1 MGLGRNERLQEELN
15 YAPRYVADFSLAW
28 KDIREWTLIL
38 SLFVGLIAI
47 SVWDEF
53 SGISTKPVRVDEGYE
68 LLGSHSPPFRGR
80 AAFSYKGSRYHA
92 GQSDLAAVF
101 FVGYPTSLQSVNG
114 LSAYLEDD
122 SGNHAPLSVR
132 LPLNSSTP
140 ATQRGA
146 AIEGIVCLGVLRHF
160 SPSFCESNLVLKANG
175 VEVGR
180 WRVSGLRPPRR
191 VIAKDQAPKMQAGV
205 LGRTIGLRQGRYT
218 VDLFLSGEHDPRDQ
232 YEIRFAYT
240 GEWHHG
246 NAPPLWLQ
254 QETQH
259 DSVYLLGFG
268 SQSSTGNR
276 LMHVYGTVT
285 RYRTWEET
293 IQLPPIHWFSDSN
306 QPGWRIASPL
316 GVRVECP
323 DSSARFVE
331 SLNSQ
336 ALVTFQYNLT
346 PSDAATLLNCPLYR
360 EFRKPMKVLLAG
372 ASAED
377 EVAWWRLDE
386 LSMNPRGEHPH
397 SFYSTIP
404 MPDQPWPEPATGIK
418 ARLVYRVDLE
428 TERFDL
434 YVPTEWA
441 QKTYAEAKEAQD
453 RFLAGLREELAAK
466 NREQNGKA
474 KR

>member
-1 MGLGRNERLQEELN
+1 MQEELTH
-15 YAPRYVADFSLAW
+15 PPEYVAEYHLAW
-28 KDIREWTLIL
+28 KDVREWLLIL
-38 SLFVGLIAI
+38 SLLVGLVTL

-53 SGISTKPVRVDEGYE
+53 SGLSTRLVRADEGYE
-68 LLGSHSPPFRGR
+68 LLGSHSPPFGGR
-80 AAFSYKGSRYHA
+80 ATLSYKGSRYHA
-92 GQSDLAAVF
+92 NYSGLAAAF

-114 LSAYLEDD
+114 LSAYLEDE
-122 SGNHAPLSVR
+122 SGNHAPVSVR
-132 LPLNSSTP
+132 LPSNSASPVTHQE
-140 ATQRGA
+140 ATEDR
-146 AIEGIVCLGVLRHF
+146 IVYLGVLHHF
-160 SPSFCESNLVLKANG
+160 PPSFCESNLILKANG
-175 VEVGR
+175 AEVGR

-191 VIAKDQAPKMQAGV
+191 VIAKDQAPKMQAVV
-205 LGRTIGLRQGRYT
+205 LGRTIGLRQGKYT
-218 VDLFLSGEHDPRDQ
+218 VDLFLSGGHDPRDQ

-246 NAPPLWLQ
+246 NSSRLWLQ
-254 QETQH
+254 QGTQH
-259 DSVYLLGFG
+259 DSVNMLGFG
-268 SQSSTGNR
+268 QRPSPGQQ

-293 IQLPPIHWFSDSN
+293 LELPPIHWFSDSN
-306 QPGWRIASPL
+306 QPGWRITSPL

-331 SLNSQ
+331 SLNNQ

-346 PSDAATLLNCPLYR
+346 PSDAVTLLNCPLYQ

-377 EVAWWRLDE
+377 EIAWWRIDE
-386 LSMNPRGEHPH
+386 LNMRSRREHPH
-397 SFYSTIP
+397 SFYAKIP

-428 TERFDL
+428 NERFDL

-441 QKTYAEAKEAQD
+441 QRTYAEAQEAHRQS
-453 RFLAGLREELAAK
+453 LAGLREELAAK
-466 NREQNGKA
+466 KRDQNGKA
-474 KR
+474 K